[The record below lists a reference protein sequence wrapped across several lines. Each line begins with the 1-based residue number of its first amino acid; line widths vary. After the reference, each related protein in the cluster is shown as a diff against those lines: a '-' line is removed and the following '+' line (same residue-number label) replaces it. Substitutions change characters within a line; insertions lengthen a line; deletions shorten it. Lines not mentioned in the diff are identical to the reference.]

1 MHYLVGWPAAGR
13 CERHL
18 RALAEVWEQ
27 NRLLPRQKVAD
38 EEQNF
43 RKVVEEDRGEAVEE
57 VVAVDPRLQA

>member
-1 MHYLVGWPAAGR
+1 M
-13 CERHL
+13 